1 MENKDR
7 TFKEFKN
14 LALSKKRKKII
25 KIGTNIPVI
34 TTSELIPKKIIM
46 QMCLIFNI
54 FLYKIK
60 YTR

>member
-1 MENKDR
+1 MENKDS

-14 LALSKKRKKII
+14 FALSKKRKKII

-46 QMCLIFNI
+46 PMCLIFNI
-54 FLYKIK
+54 FLYKIR